1 MALTQLQ
8 RDLQGFAEGKLYN
21 MIKDTTQAFEIAGRQ
36 RDVFACLVAM
46 FMKAAA
52 MIVVQIYG
60 ADQGSKA
67 RFLEAAAMVFDEEAK
82 DPNPNLMKG
91 D

>member
-8 RDLQGFAEGKLYN
+8 QDLQAYAEGKMFHL
-21 MIKDTTQAFEIAGRQ
+21 IKDTTQAFEIAGRQ

-52 MIVVQIYG
+52 MIVVQVYG
-60 ADQGSKA
+60 ADRGSRD

-82 DPNPNLMKG
+82 NPNPDHERRN
-91 D
+91 